1 MTEKRR
7 RLPRPEKAIL
17 WPASYLYH
25 RSVTQQLPIMSTPHT
40 DFFGLT
46 IPFMQL
52 LGVVPE
58 HSGNGTARTRL
69 PARADLVNS
78 RGDVHGGTLMSVL
91 DFTLGAAVRGDT
103 PEVGVATI
111 DMNTSFM
118 SPGRG
123 DLVIETRCLRRGASI
138 AFCEGEIRDGAGEL
152 VAKATATFKIIQRRP
167 GGD

>member
-17 WPASYLYH
+17 WPASYLHH

-58 HSGNGTARTRL
+58 HSGNGTAAPGCRRAPTWSTAAATSTA
-69 PARADLVNS
+69 AR
-78 RGDVHGGTLMSVL
+78 
-91 DFTLGAAVRGDT
+91 
-103 PEVGVATI
+103 
-111 DMNTSFM
+111 
-118 SPGRG
+118 
-123 DLVIETRCLRRGASI
+123 
-138 AFCEGEIRDGAGEL
+138 
-152 VAKATATFKIIQRRP
+152 
-167 GGD
+167 